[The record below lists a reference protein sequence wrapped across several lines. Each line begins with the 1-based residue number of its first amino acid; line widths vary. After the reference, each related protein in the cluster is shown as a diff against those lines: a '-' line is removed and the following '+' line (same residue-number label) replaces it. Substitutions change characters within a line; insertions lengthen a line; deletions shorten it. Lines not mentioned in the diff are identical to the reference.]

1 MGLIRMFK
9 EILHSSST
17 CSFDL
22 DSSLRA
28 SIAGAEDLPPF
39 SFWAAIISCLLIS
52 ASSILF
58 FFSSASAAFFFL
70 GCHHFLSLDF
80 CFFHPLFLLLSLSSL
95 FFSLFLSDLFL
106 LFSLFHCQ
114 CLLLGSFVPPLV
126 DIVFQLFIEFI
137 LLHTLLPLCKSFIS
151 FHRSLRSVG
160 QLLILVVRHD
170 DSFVVTLPV

>member
-1 MGLIRMFK
+1 M
-9 EILHSSST
+9 
-17 CSFDL
+17 SFSPL
-22 DSSLRA
+22 SVYLSL
-28 SIAGAEDLPPF
+28 
-39 SFWAAIISCLLIS
+39 
-52 ASSILF
+52 
-58 FFSSASAAFFFL
+58 FL
-70 GCHHFLSLDF
+70 NTMSLDF

-95 FFSLFLSDLFL
+95 FLSLFLSDLFL
-106 LFSLFHCQ
+106 LFSLFHRQGLFLFCPDFFPLGLFVFEPLEL